1 MNEYCGSFCYL
12 KSFTITF
19 ILDLQGS
26 SLRYMFE
33 ENTCVLGT
41 FMSDEKNNTGKNA
54 TSTQSEPIK
63 TEVKL
68 LQKLTELVTE
78 YHDYES
84 PRIRSDGD
92 IIIPLNS
99 ELKRNRQAFQSLADA
114 VQLMMDR
121 DKPKRYR

>member
-1 MNEYCGSFCYL
+1 
-12 KSFTITF
+12 
-19 ILDLQGS
+19 
-26 SLRYMFE
+26 
-33 ENTCVLGT
+33 
-41 FMSDEKNNTGKNA
+41 MSDEKNNTGKNA